1 MAGFAAQAYAILMHK
16 GPSEQLHAILTGQS
30 PWEDAPEAIQS
41 WARLYV
47 YQAAAGIVAMET
59 VEERRGSI
67 AKLPDFVRH
76 RVETEIKRIWPL
88 LRNHT

>member
-1 MAGFAAQAYAILMHK
+1 MT
-16 GPSEQLHAILTGQS
+16 PSPSQQLHAILIGQS

-47 YQAAAGIVAMET
+47 YQAAADIVAMET

-76 RVETEIKRIWPL
+76 RIEVEIKRIWPL